1 MIRRYKEERGTGLPY
16 AVKDPESK
24 NYILAEDAVSGE
36 KYFCPDC
43 GCKMHVTTSKLGK
56 RYFARNSGEEHKKDK
71 CAKYEDAGV
80 WRTFDDLEPES
91 FIRNLCMALLRRGG
105 GVVSGPRARNGKDDA
120 GTDDSEIKILP
131 FANLR
136 QIAGAM
142 PGFLDGNTADG
153 KHRISD
159 FLISFRYAHDVIK
172 GDHYELGAR
181 IVHCRYITHH
191 DPSKSLMFK
200 IFQRDQRTNQ
210 VDFEVRFR
218 LAFPEDTLYQHYRN
232 MLVEEGVSEGGRCQT
247 CDKKKQDALIAS
259 DNWVFSGRPN
269 CNRNCGMKKC
279 GCCYGLY
286 QAVIVTTDQIYLMK
300 SED

>member
-142 PGFLDGNTADG
+142 PGF
-153 KHRISD
+153 
-159 FLISFRYAHDVIK
+159 
-172 GDHYELGAR
+172 
-181 IVHCRYITHH
+181 
-191 DPSKSLMFK
+191 
-200 IFQRDQRTNQ
+200 
-210 VDFEVRFR
+210 
-218 LAFPEDTLYQHYRN
+218 
-232 MLVEEGVSEGGRCQT
+232 
-247 CDKKKQDALIAS
+247 
-259 DNWVFSGRPN
+259 
-269 CNRNCGMKKC
+269 
-279 GCCYGLY
+279 
-286 QAVIVTTDQIYLMK
+286 
-300 SED
+300 